1 MKYKGAKKQHAGQ
14 TVVKWWITEIRKAD
28 KGARK
33 SIGQGFEVGVLSSR
47 GIAWLLQ
54 KTSKQANSRLTV
66 SDETLGSLR
75 MYYGD
80 FPDGPVVKNLP
91 ANAGDE
97 GLIPNLG
104 KFYMPQAIEPV
115 PCNYWNVHTL
125 EPFAARVALLAAT
138 GESLCVAVKHHWK

>member
-1 MKYKGAKKQHAGQ
+1 M
-14 TVVKWWITEIRKAD
+14 RKAD

-33 SIGQGFEVGVLSSR
+33 GTGQGLEVGVLSSR

-54 KTSKQANSRLTV
+54 KTSKQANSRLNV

-91 ANAGDE
+91 ANAGDV

-104 KFYMPQAIEPV
+104 RFHMPQAIEPV
-115 PCNYWNVHTL
+115 PCYY
-125 EPFAARVALLAAT
+125 
-138 GESLCVAVKHHWK
+138 